1 MTVFNTLK
9 KLGLASE
16 ETSVLFHK
24 GVRDNPDLN
33 VFKDISSGV
42 IFIKDFYF
50 GDEGYESGNYRKEK
64 LNQEYDDLS
73 IKDYER
79 LTDCEKRISD
89 FKPFY
94 VGKDIIDFGC
104 GHGDFLKASQN
115 FTNSSSGVELQNSFI
130 EKLTKNKIRC
140 EKSIGEFKDQSIDT
154 FFLFH
159 SFEHLPDPLKVLQEI
174 KSKLRNKGKLIIEV
188 PHANDFLISTLKE
201 ESFIKFTLWSQ
212 HLILH
217 TKNSLERFLE
227 FSGFDNIL
235 IKGVQRYPFS
245 NHLHWVSQKKPGG
258 HKTNM
263 SLLDTKELTK
273 AYANTLS
280 QLGANDTLI
289 AIAENI

>member
-16 ETSVLFHK
+16 ETSVLFHE
-24 GVRDNPDLN
+24 GVRDNPNLN
-33 VFKDISSGV
+33 VLKDISSGV
-42 IFIKDFYF
+42 IFIKDFYN
-50 GDEGYESGNYRKEK
+50 GDEVYESGNYRKEK
-64 LNQEYDDLS
+64 SNQEYDEFP

-79 LTDCEKRISD
+79 LTDCERRISD
-89 FKPFY
+89 FRPFY

-104 GHGDFLKASQN
+104 GHGDFLKASKD
-115 FTNSSSGVELQNSFI
+115 FTNSSSGVELQNNFI

-140 EKSIGEFKDQSIDT
+140 EKSIGEFNDKSIDT

-159 SFEHLPDPLKVLQEI
+159 SFEHLPDPLKILQEI
-174 KSKLRNKGKLIIEV
+174 KSKLRSKGKLIIEV

-217 TKNSLERFLE
+217 TENSLKRFLE

-263 SLLDTKELTK
+263 SLLDTEELSK

-289 AIAENI
+289 AIAEKI